1 MTQSYTKPYQ
11 PTNADR
17 AYPPVDT
24 ETPIPTPEFT
34 RGPARRP
41 QPPQSGALL
50 QWATGLQT
58 KERTLYAGWL
68 VECGKDENL
77 DAAMES
83 AGFGTV
89 TIKHGSGNMVT
100 HWALPTAHLFIACS
114 GVQSIGEMKRTE
126 ERYGIAFGWTRTEDG
141 RAQSVL
147 RLRAYIQELLVIG
160 YEEPIVLTVK
170 STLTGDLINAL
181 TLHYDTLDAINPIRA
196 ALNKPPID
204 APYYAVA
211 VALTAGQEVNRGS
224 GGQTKAI
231 TPPVCASLPTKPY
244 ILDHWCK
251 RDWAGVIE
259 AGLDET
265 IAWSIVESE
274 RIAAGDAPQ
283 EGDES

>member
-1 MTQSYTKPYQ
+1 MRPIN
-11 PTNADR
+11 PPNAATNVPRDFT
-17 AYPPVDT
+17 PVDT
-24 ETPIPTPEFT
+24 KTPIATPEFT

-58 KERTLYAGWL
+58 KERTLYAGWFIE
-68 VECGKDENL
+68 VGKDENL

-89 TIKHGSGNMVT
+89 TIKHGGGNMVT
-100 HWALPTAHLFIACS
+100 HRALPTAHLFIACS

-126 ERYGIAFGWTRTEDG
+126 ERYGIAFGWGRTEDG

-160 YEEPIVLTVK
+160 YCEPITLSVK
-170 STLTGDLINAL
+170 STLTGDLITAL

-211 VALTAGQEVNRGS
+211 VALTAGQEVARGS

-231 TPPVCASLPTKPY
+231 TPPVCASLPTKEY
-244 ILDHWCK
+244 IVKHWC
-251 RDWAGVIE
+251 RREWAEVIE

-265 IAWSIVESE
+265 IAWSITESE
-274 RIAAGDAPQ
+274 RIAAGDGAQ